1 MSNEEHYFEN
11 LIYHGSDEV
20 ADNCNKNNIKP
31 EVRDAIEICYY
42 YVLYNIFHTKENLA
56 EYLKDNKW

>member
-20 ADNCNKNNIKP
+20 ADNCNKIILNRK
-31 EVRDAIEICYY
+31 
-42 YVLYNIFHTKENLA
+42 
-56 EYLKDNKW
+56 